1 VAVGLGRPDYL
12 VSDSLVVEI
21 KAVRE
26 VVPVHQAQVMSYL
39 RSFGMELG
47 LLMNFREVRL
57 RDGIRRVIWS
67 GGQEKTRNMN
77 EPHEASN
84 GLVVPSRDS
93 AIPFEV
99 MKEDLD
105 SVS

>member
-1 VAVGLGRPDYL
+1 
-12 VSDSLVVEI
+12 VSNSLIVEI

-26 VVPVHQAQVMSYL
+26 LVPVHQAQVMSYL

-67 GGQEKTRNMN
+67 GRQQKARNMDK
-77 EPHEASN
+77 PHEASN
-84 GLVVPSRDS
+84 GLIVPRRDS
-93 AIPFEV
+93 AVPFEV
-99 MKEDLD
+99 VKEDLD
-105 SVS
+105 SIP